1 MKNILVT
8 GAGKGIGFA
17 TVVSLVK
24 KNYFV
29 FALIKNKKDNKYFKK
44 FKNIKIYNGDVKNI
58 ELIKKIIKDSNSL
71 SKPITGLVNNAGI
84 RQRKEFLKINKKD
97 LNLVFQNNFFSLF
110 YLTQLFSKNLI
121 NKKLSG
127 SVVNLASIVGQNGF
141 NNLSGYA
148 STKGAIISLT
158 KSLSVELA
166 KYNIRVNSVSPGFT
180 KTSYYKKFK
189 KKKKLHKWT
198 LSRIPMS
205 RWGEPNEVSE
215 IITFLISENSSYI
228 NGENINIDGGWLSG

>member
-97 LNLVFQNNFFSLF
+97 LDLVFQNNFFSLF

-180 KTSYYKKFK
+180 KPHITKNLKEKNYTNG
-189 KKKKLHKWT
+189 HC
-198 LSRIPMS
+198 RIPMS

-215 IITFLISENSSYI
+215 IITLISENSSYI

>member
-1 MKNILVT
+1 M
-8 GAGKGIGFA
+8 
-17 TVVSLVK
+17 
-24 KNYFV
+24 
-29 FALIKNKKDNKYFKK
+29 
-44 FKNIKIYNGDVKNI
+44 
-58 ELIKKIIKDSNSL
+58 
-71 SKPITGLVNNAGI
+71 SKPIGLVNNAGI

-97 LNLVFQNNFFSLF
+97 LDLVFQNNFFSLF

-166 KYNIRVNSVSPGFT
+166 KYNIRVNSVSPGLQKPHIT
-180 KTSYYKKFK
+180 KNLKEKKITQMDIK
-189 KKKKLHKWT
+189 QNTYVT
-198 LSRIPMS
+198 L
-205 RWGEPNEVSE
+205 G
-215 IITFLISENSSYI
+215 
-228 NGENINIDGGWLSG
+228 